1 MRKQQAR
8 IRVRSMSW
16 PIALA
21 SLFMT
26 MLAGCADTN
35 AWFSEQFGRSSRD
48 QSRLY
53 VAPETD
59 DYLDELYR
67 LADGDPATQAEI
79 FADASAAAELMPG
92 PSTNL
97 RFALVLATPGH
108 AGADPEHAQ
117 SLLRE
122 LLAQTPLLTPAEVS
136 LATIHLKAVEER
148 IVLSAEARQ
157 LRASETE
164 EAAVSRRLD
173 TVEAENRRLRDELED
188 AEEKL
193 EAITSI
199 ERSIREQDQ

>member
-1 MRKQQAR
+1 M
-8 IRVRSMSW
+8 RSMSW

-26 MLAGCADTN
+26 MLAGCADTK
-35 AWFSEQFGRSSRD
+35 AWFSEQFGRSSPD

-67 LADGDPATQAEI
+67 LAGGDPATQAEI

-188 AEEKL
+188 AEDKL

>member
-1 MRKQQAR
+1 MRKQQMTIRAR
-8 IRVRSMSW
+8 

-21 SLFMT
+21 TLLVA
-26 MLAGCADTN
+26 MLAGCADTQ
-35 AWFSEQFGRSSRD
+35 AWLSKNIWGSSPD
-48 QSRLY
+48 ESGLY

-79 FADASAAAELMPG
+79 FADVSAAADLIPG

-108 AGADPEHAQ
+108 AGADPERARR
-117 SLLRE
+117 LLGE
-122 LLAQTPLLTPAEVS
+122 VLAEAPLLTPAEVS

-148 IVLSAEARQ
+148 IVLNADARQ
-157 LRASETE
+157 LRATE
-164 EAAVSRRLD
+164 QAVVNRRLD
-173 TVEAENRRLRDELED
+173 TVEAENRRLRDELKD
-188 AEEKL
+188 AEDKL

-199 ERSIREQDQ
+199 ERSIREQEQ

>member
-1 MRKQQAR
+1 M
-8 IRVRSMSW
+8 RSMSW

-21 SLFMT
+21 ALFMT
-26 MLAGCADTN
+26 MLAGCADTK

-97 RFALVLATPGH
+97 RFALILATPGH

-199 ERSIREQDQ
+199 ERSIREQEQ

>member
-1 MRKQQAR
+1 MRSISR
-8 IRVRSMSW
+8 L
-16 PIALA
+16 IALA
-21 SLFMT
+21 TLFIA
-26 MLAGCADTN
+26 MLAGCADTK
-35 AWFSEQFGRSSRD
+35 AWLSEQFGHSSPDR
-48 QSRLY
+48 SRLY
-53 VAPETD
+53 VTPETE

-67 LADGDPATQAEI
+67 LADGDPARQADI

-108 AGADPEHAQ
+108 AGADAEHAQ

-173 TVEAENRRLRDELED
+173 VVEAENRRLRDELDD
-188 AEEKL
+188 AEDKL

>member
-1 MRKQQAR
+1 MRKQQRTIRAR
-8 IRVRSMSW
+8 
-16 PIALA
+16 PITLA
-21 SLFMT
+21 TLLVA
-26 MLAGCADTN
+26 MLAGCADTQ
-35 AWFSEQFGRSSRD
+35 AWLSKNIWGSSPD
-48 QSRLY
+48 ESGLY

-79 FADASAAAELMPG
+79 FADVSAAADLIPG

-117 SLLRE
+117 RLLGE
-122 LLAQTPLLTPAEVS
+122 LLAEAPLLTPAEVS

-148 IVLSAEARQ
+148 IVLNAEAHQ
-157 LRASETE
+157 LRETE
-164 EAAVSRRLD
+164 QAVVDRRLD
-173 TVEAENRRLRDELED
+173 TVEAENRRLRDELKD
-188 AEEKL
+188 AADKL

-199 ERSIREQDQ
+199 ERSIREQEQ

>member
-1 MRKQQAR
+1 MRKQLRTIRAR
-8 IRVRSMSW
+8 

-21 SLFMT
+21 TLLIA
-26 MLAGCADTN
+26 MLAGCADTQ
-35 AWFSEQFGRSSRD
+35 AWLSKHFGGSSSKA
-48 QSRLY
+48 SRLY

-79 FADASAAAELMPG
+79 FADAAAAADLMPG

-97 RFALVLATPGH
+97 RFALVLATPMH
-108 AGADPEHAQ
+108 AEADPERAQ

-148 IVLSAEARQ
+148 IVLTAEARQ

-164 EAAVSRRLD
+164 EAAVNRRLD
-173 TVEAENRRLRDELED
+173 TVEAENRRLRDDLKD
-188 AEEKL
+188 AEDKL

-199 ERSIREQDQ
+199 ERSIREQEH

>member
-1 MRKQQAR
+1 MRKRQRTIRAR
-8 IRVRSMSW
+8 

-21 SLFMT
+21 TLLVA
-26 MLAGCADTN
+26 MLAGCADTQ
-35 AWFSEQFGRSSRD
+35 AWLSKNIWGSSPD
-48 QSRLY
+48 ESGLY

-79 FADASAAAELMPG
+79 FADVSAAADLIPG

-108 AGADPEHAQ
+108 AGADPERARR
-117 SLLRE
+117 LLGE
-122 LLAQTPLLTPAEVS
+122 VLAEAPLLTPAEVS

-148 IVLSAEARQ
+148 IVLNADARQ
-157 LRASETE
+157 LRATE
-164 EAAVSRRLD
+164 QAVVNRRLD
-173 TVEAENRRLRDELED
+173 TVEAENRRLRDELKD
-188 AEEKL
+188 AEDKL

-199 ERSIREQDQ
+199 ERSIREQEQ

>member
-1 MRKQQAR
+1 MRKQQMTIRAR
-8 IRVRSMSW
+8 

-21 SLFMT
+21 TLLVA
-26 MLAGCADTN
+26 MLAGCADTQ
-35 AWFSEQFGRSSRD
+35 AWLSKNIWGSSPD
-48 QSRLY
+48 ESSLY

-79 FADASAAAELMPG
+79 FADVSAAADLIPG

-108 AGADPEHAQ
+108 AGADPERARR
-117 SLLRE
+117 LLGE
-122 LLAQTPLLTPAEVS
+122 VLAEAPLLTPAEVS

-148 IVLSAEARQ
+148 IVLNADARQ
-157 LRASETE
+157 LRATE
-164 EAAVSRRLD
+164 QAVVNRRLD
-173 TVEAENRRLRDELED
+173 TVEAENRRLRDELKD
-188 AEEKL
+188 AEDKL

-199 ERSIREQDQ
+199 ERSIREQEQ

>member
-1 MRKQQAR
+1 MRKQQMTIRAR
-8 IRVRSMSW
+8 

-21 SLFMT
+21 TLLVA
-26 MLAGCADTN
+26 MLAGCADTQ
-35 AWFSEQFGRSSRD
+35 AWLSKNIWGSSPD
-48 QSRLY
+48 ESGLY

-79 FADASAAAELMPG
+79 FADVSAAADLIHG

-108 AGADPEHAQ
+108 AGADPERARR
-117 SLLRE
+117 LLGE
-122 LLAQTPLLTPAEVS
+122 VLAEAPLLTPAEVS

-148 IVLSAEARQ
+148 IVLNADARQ
-157 LRASETE
+157 LRATE
-164 EAAVSRRLD
+164 QAVVNRRLD
-173 TVEAENRRLRDELED
+173 TVEAENRRLRDELKD
-188 AEEKL
+188 AEDKL

-199 ERSIREQDQ
+199 ERSIREQEQ

>member
-1 MRKQQAR
+1 MLF
-8 IRVRSMSW
+8 
-16 PIALA
+16 IA
-21 SLFMT
+21 
-26 MLAGCADTN
+26 MLAGCADTK
-35 AWFSEQFGRSSRD
+35 AWLSEQFGHSSPDR
-48 QSRLY
+48 SRLY
-53 VAPETD
+53 VAPETE

-67 LADGDPATQAEI
+67 LADGDPARQADI

-108 AGADPEHAQ
+108 AGADAEHAQ

-173 TVEAENRRLRDELED
+173 VVEAENRRLRDELDD
-188 AEEKL
+188 AEDKL

>member
-1 MRKQQAR
+1 MRKQLRTIRAR
-8 IRVRSMSW
+8 

-21 SLFMT
+21 TLLIA
-26 MLAGCADTN
+26 MLAGCADTQ
-35 AWFSEQFGRSSRD
+35 AWLSRHFGGSSSKA
-48 QSRLY
+48 SRLY

-79 FADASAAAELMPG
+79 FADVAAAADLMPG

-97 RFALVLATPGH
+97 RFALVLATPMH
-108 AGADPEHAQ
+108 AEADPERAQ

-148 IVLSAEARQ
+148 IVLNAAARQ
-157 LRASETE
+157 LRETE
-164 EAAVSRRLD
+164 QAAVDRRVD
-173 TVEAENRRLRDELED
+173 TVEAENRRLRDELKD
-188 AEEKL
+188 AEDKL

-199 ERSIREQDQ
+199 ERSIREQEQ

>member
-1 MRKQQAR
+1 MRKRQRTIRAR
-8 IRVRSMSW
+8 

-21 SLFMT
+21 TLLVA
-26 MLAGCADTN
+26 MLAGCADTQ
-35 AWFSEQFGRSSRD
+35 AWLSKNIWGSSPD
-48 QSRLY
+48 ESGLY

-79 FADASAAAELMPG
+79 FADVSAAADLIPG

-108 AGADPEHAQ
+108 AGADPERARR
-117 SLLRE
+117 LLGE
-122 LLAQTPLLTPAEVS
+122 VLTEAPLLTPAEVS

-148 IVLSAEARQ
+148 IVLNADARQ
-157 LRASETE
+157 LRATE
-164 EAAVSRRLD
+164 QAVVNRRLD
-173 TVEAENRRLRDELED
+173 TVEAENRRLRDELKD
-188 AEEKL
+188 AEDKL

-199 ERSIREQDQ
+199 ERSIREQEQ

>member
-1 MRKQQAR
+1 M
-8 IRVRSMSW
+8 RSMSW

-26 MLAGCADTN
+26 MLAGCADTK

-199 ERSIREQDQ
+199 ERSIREQEQ